1 MDSDV
6 STLVD
11 SAMKSAGAGN
21 WQEAEAQWAE
31 VLKIEPTHSQ
41 ALCSLGMH
49 ALQRGDVSGA
59 LAYLETSRSAAPR
72 DLLTLMTIAAA
83 HRQQQNASGELE
95 AIDALLSVD
104 PNFVPALLAKAR
116 WMELHS
122 TPASAAALYR
132 AALLLSPPER
142 DWPADFRV
150 QLGEARQFVGRYA
163 SELLQHLN
171 ARLEPELDKLAPGLS
186 PRWREAVAIR
196 AGLAE
201 PSVSRSNQLHVPRLP
216 AIPFYDRSA
225 FPFLR
230 ALEQRTEIICGEL
243 AGLIESHSDGFVP
256 YIAYR
261 PGEPVNQWH
270 KLNNS
275 LDWGAY
281 HLWRNGQPVEENLQH
296 CPETARILKS
306 LPLASID
313 GLCPNVFFSSLQ
325 PKTHIPPHH
334 GESNARLIAHLPL
347 LVPEGCR
354 LRVGFEEREWKVGQT
369 LVFDDTL
376 LHEAVNNSNELR
388 VVLIFDLWNPLLTN
402 EERILTSKLAAATR
416 EFGRRESL

>member
-1 MDSDV
+1 MNTDV

-21 WQEAEAQWAE
+21 WQDAEAQWAE
-31 VLKIEPTHSQ
+31 VLKIEPSHTQ
-41 ALCSLGMH
+41 ALCSLGIH
-49 ALQRGDVSGA
+49 ALQRGDVSAA
-59 LAYLETSRSAAPR
+59 LGYLENSRSAAPR
-72 DLLTLMTIAAA
+72 DFLTLMTIAAA
-83 HRQQQNASGELE
+83 HRQQKNANGELE
-95 AIDALLSVD
+95 AIDALLAVD
-104 PNFVPALLAKAR
+104 PNFVPALLAKAK

-142 DWPADFRV
+142 GWPADFRDR
-150 QLGEARQFVGRYA
+150 LGEAKNFVHRYSSA
-163 SELLQHLN
+163 LMQHLS
-171 ARLEPELDKLAPGLS
+171 ARLGPDLQRLPPGLAPK
-186 PRWREAVAIR
+186 WQEAMAIR

-201 PSVSRSNQLHVPRLP
+201 PSVSRSNQLHIPRLP

-230 ALEQRTEIICGEL
+230 AIEQRTDVICAEL
-243 AGLIESHSDGFVP
+243 AKLIESHGDGFVP
-256 YIAYR
+256 YVAYK

-275 LDWGAY
+275 LDWGAF
-281 HLWRNGQPVEENLQH
+281 HLWRNGVPIEENLQH

-306 LPLASID
+306 LPLANID

-354 LRVGFEEREWKVGQT
+354 FRVGFEEREWKVGQA

-376 LHEAVNNSNELR
+376 LHEAVNNSDELR
-388 VVLIFDLWNPLLTN
+388 VVLIFDLWNPLLTD
-402 EERILTSKLAAATR
+402 EERVLTSKLAAATR
-416 EFGRRESL
+416 EFGRRDSP